1 MGYMIFFLLF
11 VFIFWI
17 IHITKRVFEHTYL
30 WQLKE
35 YRWDRIKAYI
45 KEGRVFSIKSL
56 PTAIV
61 AVLAFFAILLVWYP
75 KVKWLYIFLMFGFG
89 YYTYQ
94 SLSIVSSIF
103 VNRLT
108 RPKKS
113 IRNLIIVGTL
123 LTLALIPILTSLY
136 FYNSIYRPPISGDI
150 YNIEVV
156 DVGDIFPREGADG
169 LLFIPLETITV
180 GMYFK
185 YLFGFDLAI
194 PVLVAIMVAFT
205 SIFSRISRKKK

>member
-1 MGYMIFFLLF
+1 M
-11 VFIFWI
+11 
-17 IHITKRVFEHTYL
+17 
-30 WQLKE
+30 
-35 YRWDRIKAYI
+35 KAYI
-45 KEGRVFSIKSL
+45 KEGRIFSIKSL
-56 PTAIV
+56 PTAIA

-75 KVKWLYIFLMFGFG
+75 KVKWLYIFLMLGFG

-94 SLSIVSSIF
+94 SLSTISSVF
-103 VNRLT
+103 VKRLT

-113 IRNLIIVGTL
+113 IRNFIIVGTL

-150 YNIEVV
+150 YNVEVV
-156 DVGDIFPREGADG
+156 DVGDIFPREGADD

-180 GMYFK
+180 SMYFK

-194 PVLVAIMVAFT
+194 PFLVAIMVAVT